1 MLKAILWDNDG
12 VLVDTERLYFEATR
26 AALARVGVTLTAE
39 IFADLNLRR
48 GQSAFDLAVDQG
60 IAAEVI
66 GELRTARDAAYA
78 RSLAEAD
85 IAIDGVEST
94 LRTLHRRLRMGV
106 VTSSQR
112 AHFEIVHERTGL
124 LRYFEFSLT
133 REDYGRTKPDPE
145 PYLTALAR
153 ARLLAEECVVIED
166 TERGLAAATAAG
178 IRCIVVPN
186 ALGAGADLSAAHKVV
201 ASVVEAGAEVGRLLA
216 QASAPA
222 SSSMD
227 R

>member
-12 VLVDTERLYFEATR
+12 VLVDTERLYFDATR
-26 AALARVGVTLTAE
+26 QALARVGVALTPE

-48 GQSAFDLAVDQG
+48 GRSAFDLAVDQG
-60 IAAEVI
+60 VEADVI
-66 GELRTARDAAYA
+66 GELRIARDAAYA

-85 IAIDGVEST
+85 VAIDGVEST
-94 LRTLHRRLRMGV
+94 LRMLHGRLRMGV
-106 VTSSQR
+106 VTSAQR
-112 AHFEIVHERTGL
+112 AHFELVHGRTGL

-145 PYLTALAR
+145 PYRTALAH
-153 ARLLAEECVVIED
+153 ARLLPEECVVIED

-201 ASVVEAGAEVGRLLA
+201 PSVVEAGAEVDRLLEEG
-216 QASAPA
+216 
-222 SSSMD
+222 